1 MCLESACKQSHGD
14 KQGCHHRQ
22 CAIISSNPVVG
33 SLSKNNP
40 VAGCAY
46 LNCDGTCCL
55 LDETR
60 SPFCR
65 GKGRGRRGT
74 HYFGLMRPDHR
85 MGLFQVYMLAGRPGQ
100 LLVMVTCRD
109 IRT

>member
-1 MCLESACKQSHGD
+1 MTVRMIGASRECKQSHGD

-46 LNCDGTCCL
+46 LNCEGTCCL
-55 LDETR
+55 LDAV
-60 SPFCR
+60 
-65 GKGRGRRGT
+65 G
-74 HYFGLMRPDHR
+74 
-85 MGLFQVYMLAGRPGQ
+85 PGYCNFF
-100 LLVMVTCRD
+100 L
-109 IRT
+109 